1 MEQVAGRTAFVT
13 GGASGIGL
21 GMARA
26 FAEADMQVVIADIRQ
41 DHLDAAAARFPDPS
55 RVLGLQL
62 DVTDRAAFAAAADAA
77 EARFGP
83 VHLLCNNAGVAVAG
97 PIRQARWADWDWVL
111 GVNIGGVVNGA
122 QTFVNRMLAH
132 GQGGHIVNTA
142 SMSGLLPHGNTAS
155 YTMSKGAVIA
165 FSEVLASELG
175 PEGIGVS
182 AFCPGPVATNI
193 AKAGE
198 TRPEHLADTG
208 YAEHDK
214 RRQTEVNRDLFMDP
228 LEVGR
233 IVLDGVRAN
242 RLYILTHSEFR
253 EGLKTRCEAI
263 LASVPD
269 APSNPALVAAYPFLF
284 ANPIHAAAR
293 DHARKDHA
301 A

>member
-1 MEQVAGRTAFVT
+1 MEVVAGRTAFVT

-26 FAEADMQVVIADIRQ
+26 FAEAGMQVVIADIRQ
-41 DHLDAAAARFPDPS
+41 DHLDAAAASFPDAA
-55 RVLGLQL
+55 RLMTVRL

-77 EARFGP
+77 EACFGP

-97 PIRQARWADWDWVL
+97 PVRQARWADWDWVL
-111 GVNIGGVVNGA
+111 GVNVGGVVNGV
-122 QTFVNRMLAH
+122 QTFVGRMLAH

-142 SMSGLLPHGNTAS
+142 SMSGLLPHANTAG
-155 YTMSKGAVIA
+155 YTMSKAAVIA
-165 FSEVLASELG
+165 LSEVLASELG
-175 PEGIGVS
+175 PEGVGAS

-198 TRPEHLADTG
+198 TRPPHLADTG
-208 YAEHDK
+208 YAEHDR
-214 RRQTEVNRDLFMDP
+214 RRQTEVNRALFMDP

-233 IVLDGVRAN
+233 IVLQGVREN

-253 EGLKTRCEAI
+253 EGLTARCDAI
-263 LASVPD
+263 LAAVPD
-269 APSNPALVAAYPFLF
+269 APTNAALMAAYPFLM

-293 DHARKDHA
+293 DQARKERTA
-301 A
+301 